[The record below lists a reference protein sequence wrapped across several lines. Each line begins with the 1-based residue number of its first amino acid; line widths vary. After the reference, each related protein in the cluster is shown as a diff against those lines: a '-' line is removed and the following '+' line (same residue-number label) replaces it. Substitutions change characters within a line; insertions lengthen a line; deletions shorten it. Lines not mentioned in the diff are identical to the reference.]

1 MTLPNNHHLILSTP
15 ASQMRGEVLSVKHLG
30 RGVATLL
37 VETRDTLQM
46 DVTYAA
52 TYHTPSQEAASEFQV
67 FRISLGPRYQW
78 RWRHLHAGKG
88 TALYC
93 ERQSTLKL
101 PVEFSQ
107 AIPSLSWSCL

>member
-78 RWRHLHAGKG
+78 RAGGIFTRAKERRS
-88 TALYC
+88 TA
-93 ERQSTLKL
+93 KDKA
-101 PVEFSQ
+101 P
-107 AIPSLSWSCL
+107 